1 MTSSLPL
8 PASLS
13 PYSLPLSTLNIL
25 FKFDWWVS
33 ADLQLSP
40 TWTTPALLDDALW
53 SYPWHWKLFSCWT
66 FRLTCWNFSFYPLFN
81 LNVTSF
87 CEHFPISWTIIN
99 FFSSHFL
106 SSWVYMKSFISWLLQ
121 ELSNCNPHFFFVYS
135 NTCDFSNLEYRYNVY
150 FPLMESEN
158 IIVQFVS
165 YHKLLYAHE
174 ISNHIKKRTL
184 LMLIMSPLR

>member
-1 MTSSLPL
+1 MK
-8 PASLS
+8 SLS
-13 PYSLPLSTLNIL
+13 RVQLFATPWTLGFSIHGIFLGKSTGEGCHFLL
-25 FKFDWWVS
+25 RGTSQPRDRTQVS
-33 ADLQLSP
+33 HIVD
-40 TWTTPALLDDALW
+40 
-53 SYPWHWKLFSCWT
+53 
-66 FRLTCWNFSFYPLFN
+66 R
-81 LNVTSF
+81 
-87 CEHFPISWTIIN
+87 HFTVWATREVHQRIVQVIN

>member
-1 MTSSLPL
+1 MSYKTCI
-8 PASLS
+8 
-13 PYSLPLSTLNIL
+13 TIETIL
-25 FKFDWWVS
+25 FFPNSAIKPYKWLLCPWVFQEIVLEWI
-33 ADLQLSP
+33 AI
-40 TWTTPALLDDALW
+40 
-53 SYPWHWKLFSCWT
+53 LFSRGSSGPRDWT
-66 FRLTCWNFSFYPLFN
+66 QVSHIVDR
-81 LNVTSF
+81 
-87 CEHFPISWTIIN
+87 HFTVWATREVHQRIVQVIN

-106 SSWVYMKSFISWLLQ
+106 SSWVYMKSFISWLLE

-135 NTCDFSNLEYRYNVY
+135 NTCNFSNLEYRYNVY